1 MSAETA
7 TAASGLVT
15 VGGDLVP
22 LVGVRVEAEIRDYGV
37 RVVVIQRY
45 RNDESQPIEAVYK
58 FPLEE
63 GAAVC
68 GFEATIDGRRVVGHV
83 EEKEK
88 AFVEYDEAMASGHG
102 AYLLDQEQADVF
114 TVSVGN
120 VPPGKEVVLR
130 ITTVSE
136 LALEGDAIR
145 FTLPTTIS
153 PRYAPAED
161 LRGMGIPEAERVT
174 PPYALAVPYGLT
186 LEVDVQTSAA
196 IRTVESPSHTVR
208 VSIEDRHAVVE
219 LSSRDAAMD
228 RDFVLLVTMAEENQP
243 RVLAQR
249 APDGKTYV
257 LVSFRP
263 KLDVGFAASEILF
276 LVDRSGSMD
285 GPSIAEARNALQ
297 LALRTLRPGC
307 FFNIVGFGSSHS
319 PLFPESQPYNDKTFA
334 AASAYVQSMRADM
347 GGTEILPAL
356 KFVLGAKAQEGR
368 PRQVFVLTDGEVSNT
383 DAVIELVRRH
393 GGQTRVF
400 AFGIGAAPSHHLVRG
415 LARAGEG
422 AAEFIA
428 PGERIEK
435 KVLRQL
441 NRALLAALTDVRVD
455 WGGLEVEPAPHVAP
469 PVFAD
474 GRVLVFGRMDGLR
487 AATVQ
492 LLAKGS
498 KGEVSFPLAIE
509 PSAVRE
515 GTLVSTLWARR
526 AIRDLEEGCSRL
538 HSGRGSRQ
546 KRAAGLEDRV
556 KAEIIRLGVAYGLV
570 SRHTSFVAV
579 EERETPVEGEVALRK
594 VPVAISSGWHGIGS
608 PTGVGLMR
616 SVTAAPASAFPA
628 LMCASRADSFGDFD
642 DQALLT
648 SRVLEREIE
657 QTRRPVDRVAGLQ
670 GADGSW
676 DLTQELAE
684 AIGSERRELEEGFVA
699 VLAELHRRRRAVD
712 SAARLTGDT
721 LHSAVSLLGHLR
733 DLRQLLR
740 TDLPELGGP
749 AQPIVAEI
757 DEAADALASAGPG
770 LAGSL
775 EHLLA
780 YLESLRADH
789 VREDLCR
796 RAFATASA
804 LGWLQAACAD
814 TREEWDGLAQKAHDW
829 LQKAPLGAGF
839 WLGAVMRSRVLG
851 SRPDAG

>member
-1 MSAETA
+1 MTGRSFEMNAETA

-15 VGGDLVP
+15 VGGNLVP

-45 RNDESQPIEAVYK
+45 RNDESQPIEAVYR
-58 FPLEE
+58 FPLDEAA
-63 GAAVC
+63 AAV
-68 GFEATIDGRRVVGHV
+68 GFEAVIDGRRVVGHV

-88 AFVEYDEAMASGHG
+88 AFAEYDDAMASGHG
-102 AYLLDQEQADVF
+102 AYLLDQEQADIF

-161 LRGMGIPEAERVT
+161 RRGMGIPEAERVT
-174 PPYALAVPYGLT
+174 PPYALAVPYGLS

-208 VSIEDRHAVVE
+208 VSIEDRHAVVD
-219 LSSRDAAMD
+219 LSSRETAMD
-228 RDFVLLVTMAEENQP
+228 RDFVLLVTLAEENQP
-243 RVLAQR
+243 RVLAER
-249 APDGKTYV
+249 GPDGKTYA

-276 LVDRSGSMD
+276 LVDRSGSME

-307 FFNIVGFGSSHS
+307 CFNIVGFGSSHS
-319 PLFPESQPYNDKTFA
+319 PLFPASQPYDDKSLA
-334 AASAYVQSMRADM
+334 AASAYVQAMEADM
-347 GGTEILPAL
+347 GGTEIHPAL
-356 KFVLGAKAQEGR
+356 EFVLAGKAQEGR

-393 GGQTRVF
+393 GGDTRVF
-400 AFGIGAAPSHHLVRG
+400 TFGIGAAPSHHLVKG

-441 NRALLAALTDVRVD
+441 NRALLAALTDVRID
-455 WGGLEVEPAPHVAP
+455 WGGLEVEPAPHVVP

-487 AATVQ
+487 AATVR
-492 LLAKGS
+492 LLAKS
-498 KGEVSFPLAIE
+498 SQGEVSFPLAIE

-546 KRAAGLEDRV
+546 KRSAGLEERV
-556 KAEIIRLGVAYGLV
+556 KAEIVRLGVAYGLV

-608 PTGVGLMR
+608 STGPLR
-616 SVTAAPASAFPA
+616 LARATFAPMAISFSAE
-628 LMCASRADSFGDFD
+628 MCESPRTRPFQVEAMEPLSPQVRGRKVAQG
-642 DQALLT
+642 
-648 SRVLEREIE
+648 
-657 QTRRPVDRVAGLQ
+657 RRPVDRLVGLQ

-676 DLTQELAE
+676 DLTKEFAE
-684 AIGSERRELEEGFVA
+684 AVGVGRRELEE
-699 VLAELHRRRRAVD
+699 ELGEVMRR
-712 SAARLTGDT
+712 
-721 LHSAVSLLGHLR
+721 LHELLGPL
-733 DLRQLLR
+733 
-740 TDLPELGGP
+740 EGP
-749 AQPIVAEI
+749 A
-757 DEAADALASAGPG
+757 
-770 LAGSL
+770 AGSPG
-775 EHLLA
+775 
-780 YLESLRADH
+780 
-789 VREDLCR
+789 EDVCR
-796 RAFATASA
+796 RAFATALA
-804 LGWLQAACAD
+804 LRWLEAQCAD
-814 TREEWDGLAQKAHDW
+814 TRQEWEGLSQKAYEW
-829 LQKAPLGAGF
+829 LQGTSPSADF
-839 WLGAVMRSRVLG
+839 WLEAVKSSGLLT
-851 SRPDAG
+851 SRPTAG

>member
-1 MSAETA
+1 
-7 TAASGLVT
+7 
-15 VGGDLVP
+15 P

-58 FPLEE
+58 FPLDEA
-63 GAAVC
+63 AAVV
-68 GFEATIDGRRVVGHV
+68 GFDAVIDGRRVVGHV

-88 AFVEYDEAMASGHG
+88 AFAEYDEAMASGHG

-161 LRGMGIPEAERVT
+161 RRGMGIPEAERVT
-174 PPYALAVPYGLT
+174 PPYALAVPYGLS

-208 VSIEDRHAVVE
+208 VSIEDRHAVVD
-219 LSSRDAAMD
+219 LSSRETAMD
-228 RDFVLLVTMAEENQP
+228 RDFVLLVTLLEENQP
-243 RVLAQR
+243 RVLAER
-249 APDGKTYV
+249 GPDGKTYA

-276 LVDRSGSMD
+276 LVDRSGSME

-319 PLFPESQPYNDKTFA
+319 PLFPESQPYNDKSLA
-334 AASAYVQSMRADM
+334 AASAYVQAMEADM
-347 GGTEILPAL
+347 GGTEIHPAL
-356 KFVLGAKAQEGR
+356 EFVLAGKTQEGR
-368 PRQVFVLTDGEVSNT
+368 PRQLFVLTDGEVSNT
-383 DAVIELVRRH
+383 DAVIDLVRRH
-393 GGQTRVF
+393 GGDTRVF
-400 AFGIGAAPSHHLVRG
+400 TFGIGAAPSHHLVKG
-415 LARAGEG
+415 LARAGGGE
-422 AAEFIA
+422 AEFIA

-455 WGGLEVEPAPHVAP
+455 WGGLEVEQAPHVVP

-474 GRVLVFGRMDGLR
+474 GRVLVFGRLDGLR
-487 AATVQ
+487 AATVR
-492 LLAKGS
+492 LVAKS
-498 KGEVSFPLAIE
+498 SLGEVSFPLAIE
-509 PSAVRE
+509 PSAARE

-546 KRAAGLEDRV
+546 RRAAGLEDRV
-556 KAEIIRLGVAYGLV
+556 KAEIVRLGVAYGLA

-608 PTGVGLMR
+608 PAGPVRLARATGAPMMATSY
-616 SVTAAPASAFPA
+616 SVEFCESPQQTLGCFEDLAPLASPVRG
-628 LMCASRADSFGDFD
+628 RAIA
-642 DQALLT
+642 QA
-648 SRVLEREIE
+648 
-657 QTRRPVDRVAGLQ
+657 RRPVDRVVGLQ

-676 DLTQELAE
+676 DLTKEFAK
-684 AIGSERRELEEGFVA
+684 AVGIGRRELQAALDDVMRR
-699 VLAELHRRRRAVD
+699 LHE
-712 SAARLTGDT
+712 
-721 LHSAVSLLGHLR
+721 LLG
-733 DLRQLLR
+733 QLEG
-740 TDLPELGGP
+740 PVAGG
-749 AQPIVAEI
+749 
-757 DEAADALASAGPG
+757 AG
-770 LAGSL
+770 
-775 EHLLA
+775 
-780 YLESLRADH
+780 
-789 VREDLCR
+789 EDISR
-796 RAFATASA
+796 RAFATAVA
-804 LGWLQAACAD
+804 LRWLQAQCAD
-814 TREEWDGLAQKAHDW
+814 TRQEWEGLSQKAYEW
-829 LQKAPLGAGF
+829 LQGASPSADF
-839 WLGAVMRSRVLG
+839 WLEAVKSSGVLA
-851 SRPDAG
+851 SWPDAG